1 MIIIRKITVEKT
13 FLARFLD
20 SAKGVFLE
28 NFQRFPKSILLL
40 NGCICN
46 YKNLAN
52 KNMFKVETY
61 SDYCQTSKRDTP
73 YMSVFSPNGEKHG
86 PEKTPYLDTFQAVIF
101 MVYQTCD
108 APP

>member
-1 MIIIRKITVEKT
+1 
-13 FLARFLD
+13 
-20 SAKGVFLE
+20 
-28 NFQRFPKSILLL
+28 
-40 NGCICN
+40 
-46 YKNLAN
+46 
-52 KNMFKVETY
+52 MFKVETY

-73 YMSVFSPNGEKHG
+73 YMSVFSPNEEKHG